1 MYYAYTHYIAQGSH
15 PPESSAS
22 PEHFKRK
29 SFRDFFPQVD
39 SNEKQYNFKY
49 INGAF

>member
-22 PEHFKRK
+22 PEHLKRN
-29 SFRDFFPQVD
+29 FQRLFFLR
-39 SNEKQYNFKY
+39 
-49 INGAF
+49 